1 MYVSGCPP
9 LERFTRTTSRFPAR
23 RSGRSR
29 WPGYGFVTAVS
40 VLAETRGFHGLH
52 SSRQLSAYAG
62 IAPTPNQSGA
72 MSGRTP
78 ISKTGNE
85 HLRRTAYLAAIGAMK
100 CKGPLGQYY
109 RQLRTRGSQ
118 QKSPWWPLAGSYSA
132 SGLQSSPL
140 DCRTTRSS
148 KASEWRL

>member
-1 MYVSGCPP
+1 MHAPILAQATAKPLAANVYVSGCPP

-62 IAPTPNQSGA
+62 IAP
-72 MSGRTP
+72 
-78 ISKTGNE
+78 
-85 HLRRTAYLAAIGAMK
+85 
-100 CKGPLGQYY
+100 
-109 RQLRTRGSQ
+109 
-118 QKSPWWPLAGSYSA
+118 
-132 SGLQSSPL
+132 
-140 DCRTTRSS
+140 
-148 KASEWRL
+148 